1 MARQFSW
8 ISLAEEPPE
17 SWDLRAVG
25 WTMLPGEDQS
35 APLLFDA
42 RDGKAPDIPKAPTRR
57 MAVLGV
63 DSPARRAELL
73 TRGFGEAM
81 AADIDILELVARIE
95 RMADSASRLPRE
107 IRAGPV
113 TLDLFHRDGRVE
125 DRWLGLHPRE
135 FALLW
140 HLAEASGEA
149 VSRADLLM
157 AVWRLRNDPGTNSL
171 EVHVSRLR
179 AKLTAAGVKGLI
191 ETDPAGGYRLTG

>member
-1 MARQFSW
+1 MARRFNW

-17 SWDLRAVG
+17 PWDLRRAG
-25 WTMLPGEDQS
+25 WTMLAGEDS
-35 APLLFDA
+35 TAPLLLDA
-42 RDGKAPDIPKAPTRR
+42 REGTAPDVSNTPTRR
-57 MAVLGV
+57 VAVLGV

-73 TRGFGEAM
+73 TGGFGEAL
-81 AADIDILELVARIE
+81 AADIDLAELAARVE
-95 RMADSASRLPRE
+95 RMADNASRLSRE
-107 IRAGPV
+107 TRAGPV

-140 HLAEASGEA
+140 HLAETKGQV

-157 AVWRLRNDPGTNSL
+157 AVWRLKHDPGTNSL

-179 AKLTAAGVKGLI
+179 TKLNAAGVKGLI
-191 ETDPAGGYRLTG
+191 ETDPAGGYRLKG

>member
-1 MARQFSW
+1 MARFFSW

-17 SWDLRAVG
+17 PWDLRTVG
-25 WTMLPGEDQS
+25 WTMLPGEDGT
-35 APLLFDA
+35 APLLLDA
-42 RDGKAPDIPKAPTRR
+42 RDGTAPDFPGTPTRR

-63 DSPARRAELL
+63 NSPARRAELL
-73 TRGFGEAM
+73 ASGFGEVLAT
-81 AADIDILELVARIE
+81 DIDIPELAARVE
-95 RMADSASRLPRE
+95 RMADNASRLPRE

-113 TLDLFHRDGRVE
+113 TLDLFHRDGRVG
-125 DRWLGLHPRE
+125 DRWIGLHPRE

-140 HLAEASGEA
+140 HLAEAAGEA

-179 AKLTAAGVKGLI
+179 TKLNAAGVKGLI
-191 ETDPAGGYRLTG
+191 ETDPAGGYRLKG

>member
-17 SWDLRAVG
+17 PWDLRMVG
-25 WTMLPGEDQS
+25 WAMLPGEDGT

-42 RDGKAPDIPKAPTRR
+42 RDGTAPDIPKTPTRR
-57 MAVLGV
+57 MVVLGV
-63 DSPARRAELL
+63 DSPARRAKLL
-73 TRGFGEAM
+73 ASGFGEAM
-81 AADIDILELVARIE
+81 AAEIDILELAARIE
-95 RMADSASRLPRE
+95 RVADTAARLPRE

-140 HLAEASGEA
+140 HLAETTGQA
-149 VSRADLLM
+149 VTRADLLM
-157 AVWRLRNDPGTNSL
+157 AVWRLKHDPGTNSL

-179 AKLTAAGVKGLI
+179 TKLNAAGVAGLI
-191 ETDPAGGYRLTG
+191 ETAPAGGYKLKG